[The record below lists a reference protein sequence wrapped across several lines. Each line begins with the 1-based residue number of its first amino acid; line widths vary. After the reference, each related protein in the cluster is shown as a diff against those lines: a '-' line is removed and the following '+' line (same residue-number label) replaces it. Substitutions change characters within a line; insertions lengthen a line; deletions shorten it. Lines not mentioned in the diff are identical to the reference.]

1 MRHTGLT
8 RGRSQLMSFVFKER
22 YTVEDLLEIMTLLRS
37 PNGCPWDR
45 EQDHLSIREN
55 FIEETYEV
63 LEAIDNDDTENL
75 REELGDVLL
84 QVVFHTEMERE
95 KGSFDFD
102 DVCHDI
108 CSKLIIR
115 HPHVFADVSAETP
128 EEVLKNWDAIKAQ
141 TKGIKKTADSML
153 SVPKHLPALIR
164 ARKIQKKAA
173 AVGFDWPDSEGAFDK
188 IAEETEELR
197 RAHKAGDTAA
207 VADEL
212 GDVLFSVV
220 NVSRFVGA
228 KPEEALAHACDKFT
242 ARFALVERLAAERGI
257 DMQSAGLEALD
268 KLWDE
273 AKAMIQTDSSVE

>member
-1 MRHTGLT
+1 
-8 RGRSQLMSFVFKER
+8 MSFVFKEK
-22 YTVEDLLEIMTLLRS
+22 YGIEDLLEIMTLLRA

-45 EQDHLSIREN
+45 EQDHHSIREN

-63 LEAIDNDDTENL
+63 LDAIDNEDTENL

-84 QVVFHTEMERE
+84 QVVFHSEMERE

-108 CSKLIIR
+108 CQKLIIR
-115 HPHVFADVSAETP
+115 HPHVFADVIADTTD
-128 EEVLKNWDAIKAQ
+128 EVLKNWDAIKAR
-141 TKGIKKTADSML
+141 TKGTKKTSDSMS

-173 AVGFDWPDSEGAFDK
+173 DVGFDWPDSEGAFDK
-188 IAEETEELR
+188 ITEETNELR
-197 RAHKAGDTAA
+197 EAYQSGDQQAIS
-207 VADEL
+207 DEL
-212 GDVLFSVV
+212 GDLLFSVV

-228 KPEEALAHACDKFT
+228 KPEESLAHSCDKFV
-242 ARFALVERLAAERGI
+242 ARFRLVEQLAAERGI
-257 DMQSAGLEALD
+257 DMPSTPIEELD

-273 AKAMIQTDSSVE
+273 AKSMIQTDD